1 MEVLDRFARAGI
13 VPVVVL
19 ENAEDAVP
27 AARAML
33 AGGIDVMEITFRTA
47 AAPQAIRA
55 VAESCPDMLVGAGTV
70 LNLEQ
75 CKTALAMGAKFIVS
89 PGYSEPVVDYCLERE
104 VPVMPGCVTPT
115 EITAALAK
123 GLRVLKFFP
132 ANVYGGLTALKSL
145 AAPFGGVKF
154 IPTGGVD
161 ARNVGE
167 FISTPFVQAVGG
179 SWVCPKD
186 RIAAGDFARITELCA
201 QARQAAGLQ

>member
-1 MEVLDRFARAGI
+1 M
-13 VPVVVL
+13 
-19 ENAEDAVP
+19 
-27 AARAML
+27 
-33 AGGIDVMEITFRTA
+33 
-47 AAPQAIRA
+47 
-55 VAESCPDMLVGAGTV
+55 
-70 LNLEQ
+70 
-75 CKTALAMGAKFIVS
+75 
-89 PGYSEPVVDYCLERE
+89 
-104 VPVMPGCVTPT
+104 
-115 EITAALAK
+115 
-123 GLRVLKFFP
+123 KFFP

-167 FISTPFVQAVGG
+167 FIRAPFVQAVGG

>member
-75 CKTALAMGAKFIVS
+75 CKTALAMGPNSSCRRGTAS
-89 PGYSEPVVDYCLERE
+89 PSW
-104 VPVMPGCVTPT
+104 T
-115 EITAALAK
+115 IAW
-123 GLRVLKFFP
+123 
-132 ANVYGGLTALKSL
+132 S
-145 AAPFGGVKF
+145 
-154 IPTGGVD
+154 
-161 ARNVGE
+161 
-167 FISTPFVQAVGG
+167 GG
-179 SWVCPKD
+179 SRSC
-186 RIAAGDFARITELCA
+186 RAASPPPRSRPRWQRGC
-201 QARQAAGLQ
+201 GY